1 MPVYEYICKHCRK
14 SFEKILTLTEPR
26 PAADLLPALREQERG
41 AGSSCVLRG
50 DVQEELNASHAGLSN
65 W

>member
-26 PAADLLPALREQERG
+26 PAADLLPALRSKNVEQAAAAFCAVTSRK
-41 AGSSCVLRG
+41 S
-50 DVQEELNASHAGLSN
+50 
-65 W
+65 